1 MVRLELTRPS
11 ILRYPVMSSWE
22 RLGMALSR
30 CKSPY
35 LTPPFTQW
43 VCQWIS
49 LFYLI
54 LRLRAVI
61 SLLHDARRG
70 YIPGIKLR
78 KMFSLQ
84 ATLVRWLGI
93 EPSWMVFRTK
103 MDFVVFVKSTLKNI
117 STCVSLRPCIAIV
130 VQTGLEPARALNAP
144 NKDVYQFHH
153 CTPGTTDCRLH
164 HWPFS
169 CSDLLHCWSILIVVR
184 TVVSTAFCFIY
195 NSQ

>member
-1 MVRLELTRPS
+1 ML
-11 ILRYPVMSSWE
+11 
-22 RLGMALSR
+22 
-30 CKSPY
+30 
-35 LTPPFTQW
+35 
-43 VCQWIS
+43 

-78 KMFSLQ
+78 KIFSLQ
-84 ATLVRWLGI
+84 ATVVRWLGI
-93 EPSWMVFRTK
+93 EPSWMVLTN
-103 MDFVVFVKSTLKNI
+103 MDFVVFVNSTLKNI

-153 CTPGTTDCRLH
+153 CTPGMTGFNQSTSTTDHSRA
-164 HWPFS
+164 
-169 CSDLLHCWSILIVVR
+169 V
-184 TVVSTAFCFIY
+184 AFCIFEVTYFNYCPNGCQHRFLFSLINTY
-195 NSQ
+195 KLRVSLYI